1 MRELGELL
9 DSACSTPRAP
19 DRICASAREA
29 FRSQHQWFD
38 ARDGNDGTEDDHALA
53 S

>member
-9 DSACSTPRAP
+9 DSVCITTSAP
-19 DRICASAREA
+19 DRICAAAREA
-29 FRSQHQWFD
+29 FRCQHQWFD
-38 ARDGNDGTEDDHALA
+38 MRDGNGDEDDHALA